1 MNYDGAKGW
10 SISEKGKDKLSSN
23 GTFVFMKSFNQ
34 MNEHEPS
41 DLILLHDGM
50 VLSFINYEIRVNL
63 EKKDGDTYN
72 RENTQIAEAKEQLEA
87 QAHKFQTTVK
97 AESRPNV
104 EEVVNQVEEKE
115 EKLSADNFEPR
126 FESKTMP
133 VAEVYAE
140 AHPESAE
147 EVRAEP
153 VAEVNHEPVAE
164 HAAEAHAELVEEVR
178 SEPVV
183 EHVVEHIE
191 EAHHEPV
198 AEVHSEPVAEH
209 VVEHIEEAH
218 HEPVAEVHHEPVA
231 EVHAEPAAE
240 AHAESVAEA
249 HPQHVAEAHPESVA
263 EAHPES
269 VAEAHPESVAEA
281 HPEHVAEAHPESV
294 AEPATEIH
302 ETKA

>member
-63 EKKDGDTYN
+63 EKKDGDTFN
-72 RENTQIAEAKEQLEA
+72 RENAQIAEAKEQLEA

-126 FESKTMP
+126 FESKTVP

-153 VAEVNHEPVAE
+153 VAEP
-164 HAAEAHAELVEEVR
+164 AAEAHAELVEEVR

-218 HEPVAEVHHEPVA
+218 NEPVA

-240 AHAESVAEA
+240 AHAE
-249 HPQHVAEAHPESVA
+249 P
-263 EAHPES
+263 
-269 VAEAHPESVAEA
+269 VAEA
-281 HPEHVAEAHPESV
+281 HPEHVAEVHAEHV
-294 AEPATEIH
+294 AEANPEPVA
-302 ETKA
+302 